1 MTGITLGPKIL
12 LMKNPHSRMILL
24 PLIFLALFIS
34 SCNKNNGSG
43 SVATK
48 MEQLHVPSNFS
59 WETSREINLS
69 IAIDDPSHSGSLARI
84 RVFDGDPLVSGK
96 LLVSGSAGYN
106 YPFITLMRVP
116 TALAQLY
123 LEMTTATGIV
133 QHSTVNVNDNIQYT
147 FQSSKNFVKNDMNV
161 NEPDCSSGCDV
172 TISGSGAVSISGGK
186 TYCVTGTFTGTIS
199 SWTSGTLK
207 VCGTA
212 TIPFIK
218 INTAGCQIIVTSG
231 GHLTVD
237 SLYMSSTTT
246 LTAFQSA
253 HVSVRGFY
261 MAINSKII
269 NYSNDFVFQAP
280 FVFNGQIQNY
290 GNMVLK
296 GDATLQGT
304 GGMLTN
310 SGYFNPQGYFKVNAP
325 LTNDGLIEVNNYLH
339 LNKPDGSGSVIN
351 NCRIIAHANIHVYGA
366 TLLLNNG
373 YMKSDQEVHLFQY
386 TSTVTLQNQS
396 MISGQTFVMERN
408 VLGAGGTSTIKST
421 GAATLS
427 DLTKKI
433 DGPVELATGNGS
445 FTGSNS
451 STFINGA
458 KLSSIASATNYIPVS
473 TCNPEG
479 IGSPA
484 PPDSDGDGVAD
495 NLDEFPNDP
504 SRAFNN
510 YYPARNQF
518 GSLAFEDLWPGKGD
532 YDMNDLV
539 LDYNFKLVSN
549 AQNKIVD
556 IYPVFYVRAVGAF
569 LQNGFGFQ
577 FDNLSP
583 AVVTSVSGNSV
594 KGSYIS
600 LASNGTENGQE
611 KAVIIV
617 FDNAINITHTS
628 PGVFFNTQKNVPY
641 ALSDSIKMSIH
652 FASPQDASATG
663 TVPFNPFLIINQQRG
678 SEVHLPDRVPTSLVN
693 QALFGTAYDNSI
705 PASGRYYKTSNN
717 LPWAINLVSKFDY
730 TWETVQVITG
740 YLKFGTW
747 AESGGST
754 YPNWYQD
761 LSGYRDASQIY
772 VKPY

>member
-1 MTGITLGPKIL
+1 
-12 LMKNPHSRMILL
+12 MKNIYPLL
-24 PLIFLALFIS
+24 IS
-34 SCNKNNGSG
+34 LYLVSQSLLLTSCHKNNNNNSP
-43 SVATK
+43 VDK
-48 MEQLHVPSNFS
+48 MDQLHVPANFG
-59 WETSREINLS
+59 WETSREINMS
-69 IAIDDPSHSGSLARI
+69 VAVDDPAHPGSLSRI

-96 LLVSGSAGYN
+96 ILISGSAGYN
-106 YPFITLMRVP
+106 YPYVSGLRIP
-116 TALAQLY
+116 TALKQLY
-123 LEMTTATGIV
+123 LEMTTAAGTVLHSVVDV
-133 QHSTVNVNDNIQYT
+133 QDNIQYT
-147 FQSSKNFVKNDMNV
+147 FQPSKYFLKNNLDV

-186 TYCVTGTFTGTIS
+186 TYCVTGTFTGSIS
-199 SWTSGTLK
+199 SWTSGILK

-212 TIPFIK
+212 TIPLIK
-218 INTAGCQIIVTSG
+218 INAAGCQIIVTAG
-231 GHLTVD
+231 GHLTLD

-246 LTAFQSA
+246 LTAYQSS
-253 HVSVRGFY
+253 HVSIRGFS

-269 NYSNDFVFQAP
+269 NYGNDFVFQAP

-325 LTNDGLIEVNNYLH
+325 LTNDGVIEVNNYLH
-339 LNKPDGSGSVIN
+339 LNKADGSGSVIN
-351 NCRIIAHANIHVYGA
+351 NCRLIAHANIHVYGA

-408 VLGAGGTSTIKST
+408 VLGAGGTSTIKVT
-421 GAATLS
+421 GVATLS
-427 DLTKKI
+427 DVTKKI

-445 FTGSNS
+445 FTGSTS
-451 STFINGA
+451 STFLNGA
-458 KLSSIASATNYIPVS
+458 KLSSITGSTNYIPVT

-484 PPDSDGDGVAD
+484 PPDTDGDGVAD
-495 NLDEFPNDP
+495 NLDEFPNDA
-504 SRAFNN
+504 SRAYTN
-510 YYPARNQF
+510 YYPAKNQF

-583 AVVTSVSGNSV
+583 AVVASVSGYSV
-594 KGSYIS
+594 RGSYIS
-600 LASNGTENGQE
+600 LGANGTENGQE
-611 KAVIIV
+611 KAVVIV
-617 FDNAINITHTS
+617 FDNTINVTHTTA
-628 PGVFFNTQKNVPY
+628 GAFVNTQKDVPY
-641 ALSDSIKMSIH
+641 VLSDSIKMSLH
-652 FASPQDASATG
+652 FSPPQDASATG
-663 TVPFNPFLIINQQRG
+663 TAPFNPFLIINQQRG
-678 SEVHLPDRVPTSLVN
+678 AEVHLPDRIPTSLVN
-693 QALFGTAYDNSI
+693 QTLFGTGNDNSI
-705 PASGRYYKTSNN
+705 PASGRYYKTVNN
-717 LPWAINLVSKFDY
+717 LPWAINLVTRFDY
-730 TWETVQVITG
+730 TWENVQVING

-747 AESGGST
+747 AESGGSS
-754 YPNWYQD
+754 YPDWFQN
-761 LSGYRDASQIY
+761 LSGYRDATQIY
-772 VKPY
+772 VKP